1 MRKATVTLHSEPA
14 LSFMTE
20 YRATK
25 GLSVK
30 TNMSTE
36 VSFSP
41 RPPGASQSAADSH
54 LSSTERLHT
63 TPGHASLHHS
73 PKLILVVD
81 DDATVRHSL
90 ALVLQLEHFA
100 VRLANDGREAV
111 RQFLEGPPDLILL
124 DLNMPDIDG
133 WQAFQIMTKL
143 YPFVPVI
150 IITARSGQAQ
160 RAAQAGIDVVLE
172 KPLHIPALLENIR
185 RLLARPEPAHLAKV
199 LDAWRALEPPGKT

>member
-1 MRKATVTLHSEPA
+1 
-14 LSFMTE
+14 
-20 YRATK
+20 
-25 GLSVK
+25 
-30 TNMSTE
+30 MS
-36 VSFSP
+36 SDC
-41 RPPGASQSAADSH
+41 AAHSH
-54 LSSTERLHT
+54 LSSTERPHT

-100 VRLANDGREAV
+100 VRLAHDGREAV

-172 KPLHIPALLENIR
+172 KPLNIPTLLENIR

-199 LDAWRALEPPGKT
+199 LDAWRALETPGTEK